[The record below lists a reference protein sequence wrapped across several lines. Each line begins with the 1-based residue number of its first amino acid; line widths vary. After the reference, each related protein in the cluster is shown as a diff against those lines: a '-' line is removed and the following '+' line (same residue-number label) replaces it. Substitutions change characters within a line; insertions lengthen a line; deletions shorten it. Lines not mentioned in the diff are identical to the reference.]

1 MYCYCPYNWST
12 VCKGTPIRLW
22 HTLKNVQTDSPGTK
36 ITASPVM
43 ITPWSADS
51 SPSSTLNKCFCNINF
66 GQLSN
71 GNSLGV
77 STASGE
83 YTRDSFTKEKLPEP
97 STKFEIVY
105 GLVPLGQGET
115 FDEQTRVPEYR
126 YTVPPR
132 AY

>member
-1 MYCYCPYNWST
+1 
-12 VCKGTPIRLW
+12 
-22 HTLKNVQTDSPGTK
+22 
-36 ITASPVM
+36 M

-51 SPSSTLNKCFCNINF
+51 SPSSTLNKCFCNISF

-83 YTRDSFTKEKLPEP
+83 YTRDSFIKEELPEP
-97 STKFEIVY
+97 STKFDIVY

-115 FDEQTRVPEYR
+115 FDEQTRVPKYR

-132 AY
+132 AF